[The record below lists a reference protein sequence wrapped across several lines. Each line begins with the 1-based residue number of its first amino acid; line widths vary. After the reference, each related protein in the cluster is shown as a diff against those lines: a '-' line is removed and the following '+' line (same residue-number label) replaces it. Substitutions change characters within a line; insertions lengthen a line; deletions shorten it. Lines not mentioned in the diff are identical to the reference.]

1 MSMHEIV
8 QWPNGRQQGVAVV
21 TALLLTALAVTIV
34 TGLFWQQQVQLRL
47 VENQQTRLRQQ
58 WLMRDLMD
66 WARLMLIEDDRT
78 STVDYENE
86 AWTRPLAAQPQ
97 VDPSDAR
104 PAVLSGVISDA
115 QSRFNITNLSE
126 GGTINL
132 NETAVFERLL
142 NNLRLNGQLAR
153 ATADSLAA
161 LQRTDTGDID
171 TARMRLWQLDD
182 LSLVSGFTPEIVGK
196 LREFVVVLPRATQI
210 NVNTAPAQVLAAL
223 FPAMSTS
230 DAASLVADRRRAYF
244 RDAAD
249 FTQRLQVRNLPAPR
263 VQIGFGSRFFLARG
277 KVVIG
282 DGELQTESL
291 IERNA
296 GQTKVLWSREE
307 NPWER

>member
-1 MSMHEIV
+1 MNRTLVM
-8 QWPNGRQQGVAVV
+8 QLPNERQQGVAVV

-78 STVDYENE
+78 STVDYESE

-97 VDPSDAR
+97 AVGADRR

-115 QSRFNITNLSE
+115 QSRFNIRNLSE
-126 GGTINL
+126 SGRVNL
-132 NETAVFERLL
+132 NEIAVFERLL
-142 NNLRLNGQLAR
+142 TNLRLNGQLAR
-153 ATADSLAA
+153 AAADFLAA

-171 TARMRLWQLDD
+171 TARMRLWQMDD
-182 LSLVSGFTPEIVGK
+182 LLLVSGFTPELVNQ
-196 LREFVVVLPRATQI
+196 LREFVVVLPRATPI
-210 NVNTAPAQVLAAL
+210 NANTAPAQVIAAL

-230 DAASLVADRRRAYF
+230 DAASLIAERRRAYF
-244 RDAAD
+244 RDASD
-249 FTQRLQVRNLPAPR
+249 FMQRLQVRNLPAPR
-263 VQIGFGSRFFLARG
+263 VQIGFGSRFFLVRG
-277 KVVIG
+277 KVVIA
-282 DGELQTESL
+282 DGELQNQSL

-296 GQTKVLWSREE
+296 GQTRVLWSREDE
-307 NPWER
+307 VWER